1 MRRYSYIAEFKPFKL
16 SNYFLIINTQGKW
29 LLTARQ
35 IGRHGKFKHISLLCT
50 REQTLYLS
58 HCSSYTKKKKKY
70 IYIYIYG
77 FRRFHGL
84 LIHSLVTPKNMEIS
98 SQNFG
103 DQSLKIQ
110 IVQKCYLSGQ
120 IWNPIPSLK
129 ETAVVRFELLQTKTK
144 HYFYSG

>member
-1 MRRYSYIAEFKPFKL
+1 
-16 SNYFLIINTQGKW
+16 
-29 LLTARQ
+29 
-35 IGRHGKFKHISLLCT
+35 
-50 REQTLYLS
+50 
-58 HCSSYTKKKKKY
+58 
-70 IYIYIYG
+70 
-77 FRRFHGL
+77 
-84 LIHSLVTPKNMEIS
+84 MEIS

-144 HYFYSG
+144 HYFYSGLRILHPFHCFIIWLYFE

>member
-1 MRRYSYIAEFKPFKL
+1 MRRYSYIVEPKPFKL

-29 LLTARQ
+29 LLTTRQ
-35 IGRHGKFKHISLLCT
+35 IGRHGQFKHISLLCT

-58 HCSSYTKKKKKY
+58 HCSSYTKKKK
-70 IYIYIYG
+70 IYIYG

-84 LIHSLVTPKNMEIS
+84 LIHSLVSPKNMEIS
-98 SQNFG
+98 SQRFG
-103 DQSLKIQ
+103 DQSLKIL

-120 IWNPIPSLK
+120 IWNLILSLK

-144 HYFYSG
+144 HHFYSG

>member
-1 MRRYSYIAEFKPFKL
+1 MDNLNIFLFFVPESKLYTYLIAL
-16 SNYFLIINTQGKW
+16 
-29 LLTARQ
+29 
-35 IGRHGKFKHISLLCT
+35 HI
-50 REQTLYLS
+50 Q
-58 HCSSYTKKKKKY
+58 KKKE
-70 IYIYIYG
+70 IYIYG
-77 FRRFHGL
+77 FRRFDGL

>member
-1 MRRYSYIAEFKPFKL
+1 MDNLNIFLFFVPESKLYTYLIAL
-16 SNYFLIINTQGKW
+16 
-29 LLTARQ
+29 
-35 IGRHGKFKHISLLCT
+35 HI
-50 REQTLYLS
+50 QKKN
-58 HCSSYTKKKKKY
+58 KKKNKKKN
-70 IYIYIYG
+70 IYIYG